1 MKLSQREKRLL
12 GLLGLLAAAFA
23 VRALFTLARPSGGG
37 GGGETAAASA
47 RPASTSS
54 RFGRGSRQR
63 VAQIPDEVA
72 QLRLEDLVIAPRDFT
87 VGRDPFRYGPP
98 PPPPPPPGPSA
109 EDLERMRR
117 EAEEAR
123 RRAEA
128 AARAAAIPRPPPI
141 TVVYL
146 GSFGPSARKVAV
158 FSGEDGEKLYNAL
171 VGDVLEGKF
180 IVDRIGFESV
190 DLKFVGFPDEPAKR
204 LAIGG

>member
-12 GLLGLLAAAFA
+12 TVLGLFAAALL
-23 VRALFTLARPSGGG
+23 VRGLFLLARPGASPP
-37 GGGETAAASA
+37 ETAVAQSPRTGA
-47 RPASTSS
+47 TSS
-54 RFGRGSRQR
+54 RFGRGGRQK
-63 VAQIPDEVA
+63 VAQIPEEIA
-72 QLRLEDLVIAPRDFT
+72 ELRLEDLVVRPRDLS

-128 AARAAAIPRPPPI
+128 AAREAAIPRPPPV

-146 GSFGPSARKVAV
+146 GSFGPVDRKVAV
-158 FSGEDGEKLYNAL
+158 FTGGDGDKLYNAL

-180 IVDRIGFESV
+180 IVDRIGLESV
-190 DLKFVGFPDEPAKR
+190 DLKFVGFPGEPAKR

>member
-1 MKLSQREKRLL
+1 VKLSPRERRLL
-12 GLLGLLAAAFA
+12 WVLGLIAAAFA
-23 VRALFTLARPSGGG
+23 VRTLFTLARPSGGG
-37 GGGETAAASA
+37 GATVGAASRA
-47 RPASTSS
+47 GSTSP
-54 RFGRGSRQR
+54 RFGRGGRQR
-63 VAQIPDEVA
+63 VAEIPDQIAE
-72 QLRLEDLVIAPRDFT
+72 LRLEDLLISPRDFT

-109 EDLERMRR
+109 EELERMRR

-128 AARAAAIPRPPPI
+128 AAREAAIPRPPPI
-141 TVVYL
+141 SVVYL
-146 GSFGPSARKVAV
+146 GSFGPNDRKVAV

-171 VGDVLEGKF
+171 AGDVLEGKF
-180 IVDRIGFESV
+180 IVDRIGLESV

>member
-1 MKLSQREKRLL
+1 MKLSQRERRLL
-12 GLLGLLAAAFA
+12 AILGLFVAALLVRGLFVLAKPGATAA
-23 VRALFTLARPSGGG
+23 
-37 GGGETAAASA
+37 ETAVVESPRAGSAA
-47 RPASTSS
+47 P
-54 RFGRGSRQR
+54 RFGRGTRQK
-63 VAQIPDEVA
+63 VAQIPDAIAE
-72 QLRLEDLVIAPRDFT
+72 LRLEDLVVQPRDLA
-87 VGRDPFRYGPP
+87 VGRDPFRYGPL

-128 AARAAAIPRPPPI
+128 AAREAAIPRPPPV

-146 GSFGPSARKVAV
+146 GSFGPAERKVAV
-158 FSGEDGEKLYNAL
+158 FTGEGGDKLYNAL

-190 DLKFVGFPDEPAKR
+190 DLKFVGFPNEPAKR

>member
-1 MKLSQREKRLL
+1 MKLSQRERRLL
-12 GLLGLLAAAFA
+12 AILGLFAAVLLVRGVFILAKPGATPA
-23 VRALFTLARPSGGG
+23 
-37 GGGETAAASA
+37 ETAVAESPRAGS
-47 RPASTSS
+47 PAP
-54 RFGRGSRQR
+54 RFGRGTRQK
-63 VAQIPDEVA
+63 VAQIPDEIA
-72 QLRLEDLVIAPRDFT
+72 ELRLEDLVVQPRDLT

-128 AARAAAIPRPPPI
+128 AAREAAIPRPPPVTI
-141 TVVYL
+141 VYL
-146 GSFGPSARKVAV
+146 GSFGPAERKVAV
-158 FSGEDGEKLYNAL
+158 FTGESGDKLYNAL

-190 DLKFVGFPDEPAKR
+190 DLKFVGFPNEPAKR